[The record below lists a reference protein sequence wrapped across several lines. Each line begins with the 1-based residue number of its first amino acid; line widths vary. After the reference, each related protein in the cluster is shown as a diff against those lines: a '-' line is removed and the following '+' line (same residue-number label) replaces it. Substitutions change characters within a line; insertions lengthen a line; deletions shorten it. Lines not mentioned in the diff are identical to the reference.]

1 MRFYKSVRLAVASFP
16 VLALLA
22 GEPLCGEVEQGAT
35 TAQTAASVPPYIRR
49 GDEVEA
55 RYRAYRDRLQRF
67 HELLSARAKR
77 DAPALFPTIE
87 ATPPKPVL
95 HGYQILP
102 KLVPD
107 APPPSERPR
116 AKSAWYSWPWT
127 EQLIDRDR
135 QKLDRLE
142 AELDRIATLAAP
154 ERKAAY
160 DKLVTSYLELSSWQ

>member
-1 MRFYKSVRLAVASFP
+1 MRLCKSVRLAVASFP

-22 GEPLCGEVEQGAT
+22 GAPLCGEAEQGAT
-35 TAQTAASVPPYIRR
+35 SAQTAASMPPYVRR

-67 HELLSARAKR
+67 HEMLSARAKR
-77 DAPALFPTIE
+77 DAPALFATLE
-87 ATPPKPVL
+87 AASPKPVL

-116 AKSAWYSWPWT
+116 AKSSWYSWPWT

-135 QKLDRLE
+135 QKL
-142 AELDRIATLAAP
+142 
-154 ERKAAY
+154 ERM
-160 DKLVTSYLELSSWQ
+160 E